1 MYIQNEFCEGGSLQK
16 QIEEFRINGRRFS
29 EQELRRIMAHVA
41 KGLQYIHSKQLVHL
55 DVKPGNILIS
65 LENDVP
71 SPEIM

>member
-1 MYIQNEFCEGGSLQK
+1 MRK
-16 QIEEFRINGRRFS
+16 
-29 EQELRRIMAHVA
+29 MTAHVA

-55 DVKPGNILIS
+55 DVKPGNILIA